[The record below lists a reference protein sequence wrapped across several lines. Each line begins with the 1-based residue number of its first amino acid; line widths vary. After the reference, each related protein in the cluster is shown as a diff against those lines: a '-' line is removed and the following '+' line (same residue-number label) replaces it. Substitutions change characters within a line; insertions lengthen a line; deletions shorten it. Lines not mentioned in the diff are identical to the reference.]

1 MSKPTVTFTTE
12 ENRVII
18 RVDGNYTVS
27 QYTIAMTQAGY
38 GLDELAA
45 ILAGATLMGA
55 VGLWDD
61 RVRLRPWPCSPKAAP
76 NSKSNWYRRRP

>member
-1 MSKPTVTFTTE
+1 MTKPTATFTTE

-38 GLDELAA
+38 GLNITGTCAPKDAADEWRASAELA
-45 ILAGATLMGA
+45 
-55 VGLWDD
+55 VF
-61 RVRLRPWPCSPKAAP
+61 PK
-76 NSKSNWYRRRP
+76 SSTELEIELV